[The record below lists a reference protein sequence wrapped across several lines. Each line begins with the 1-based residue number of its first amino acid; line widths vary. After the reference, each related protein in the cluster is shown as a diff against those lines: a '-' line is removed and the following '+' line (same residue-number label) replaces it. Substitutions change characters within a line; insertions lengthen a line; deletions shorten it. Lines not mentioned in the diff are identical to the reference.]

1 MPKHTWKPC
10 TDPMATNMTHMVG
23 VVYPSY
29 DQLVRLFGPPTSNG
43 DPFKTDAM
51 WDVEFS
57 DGTVATI
64 YNWKNGPAFG
74 GPPVEQIKT
83 WNVGGHGPKALTR
96 VRSAVTSSIY

>member
-1 MPKHTWKPC
+1 MPKHTRKPC

-29 DQLVRLFGPPTSNG
+29 NQLVRLFGPPTGNG

-51 WDVEFS
+51 WDIEFS

-64 YNWKNGPAFG
+64 YNWKNGRNYCGPDAPAVEDITSWNIG
-74 GPPVEQIKT
+74 G
-83 WNVGGHGPKALTR
+83 
-96 VRSAVTSSIY
+96 VTPEAAERINNLF